1 MKPIISVI
9 IPMYNA
15 SVYIKA
21 CIMSLLNQTF
31 TDFEII
37 IVDDG
42 SSDNSYSI
50 CKNDFLTESRV
61 RLFHQENKGVSSA
74 RAYGVRKAEG
84 DYIFFVDADDTV
96 KNNMLE
102 VLYHKIIEGY
112 DMVMSES
119 PFEGEFLGQEFVSF
133 ILEQRI
139 SVCIWGKLIRRKFL
153 TSKTMNLPAE
163 INVGEDLALNV
174 KIGLLMNKVYLLAE
188 NFYNYQ
194 YNPNSVM
201 ANRKITLDYEIIFHH
216 LIRNILD
223 DKINQYFY
231 SYKLL
236 QLSSL
241 KELVLAKAKID
252 YSTDWIYDLVNNSRS
267 IRLNREQWIL
277 VHIRNPFVCRIILSF
292 ESKINSLIRRFK

>member
-1 MKPIISVI
+1 
-9 IPMYNA
+9 MYNA
-15 SVYIKA
+15 AMYIKA

-37 IVDDG
+37 IIDDG

-50 CKNDFLTESRV
+50 CKNEFLTESKL

-74 RAYGVRKAEG
+74 RAYGVKEAIG

-102 VLYHKIIEGY
+102 VLYNKITEGY

-119 PFEGEFLGQEFVSF
+119 PFEGEFLGQEFVKF
-133 ILEQRI
+133 ILEQKI
-139 SVCIWGKLIRRKFL
+139 SVCIWGKLIKREFL
-153 TSKTMNLPAE
+153 TTKTMSLPTE

-174 KIGLLMNKVYLLAE
+174 KIGLLISKVYFLSE

-201 ANRKITLDYEIIFHH
+201 ANRKITLDYEIKFHN
-216 LIRNILD
+216 LIRNILND
-223 DKINQYFY
+223 EINQYFY

-241 KELVLAKAKID
+241 KGLVLAKAKID
-252 YSTDWIYDLVNNSRS
+252 YNTDWIHDLLKNSRS
-267 IRLNREQWIL
+267 IKLNREQWIL
-277 VHIRNPFVCRIILSF
+277 VHIRNPFACRIILSF
-292 ESKINSLIRRFK
+292 KGKINSLIRRFK

>member
-1 MKPIISVI
+1 
-9 IPMYNA
+9 MYNA
-15 SVYIKA
+15 ALYIKA

-42 SSDNSYSI
+42 SSDNSYFF
-50 CKNDFLTESRV
+50 CKNEFLTESRV
-61 RLFHQENKGVSSA
+61 RLLHQENKGVSSA
-74 RAYGVRKAEG
+74 RAYGVREAVG

-96 KNNMLE
+96 KNNILG

-112 DMVMSES
+112 DMVVSES
-119 PFEGEFLGQEFVSF
+119 PFEGEFLGREFVKF
-133 ILEQRI
+133 ILEQKI
-139 SVCIWGKLIRRKFL
+139 FVCIWGKLIRREFL
-153 TSKTMNLPAE
+153 TTKTMNLPAE

-174 KIGLLMNKVYLLAE
+174 KIGLLMNKVYFLAE

-201 ANRKITLDYEIIFHH
+201 ANRKITLDYEIRFHH
-216 LIRNILD
+216 LIRNILG
-223 DKINQYFY
+223 DKISQYFY

-241 KELVLAKAKID
+241 KGLVLAKAEID
-252 YSTDWIYDLVNNSRS
+252 YNADWIHDLLKNSRS
-267 IRLNREQWIL
+267 IRLNREQWVL
-277 VHIRNPFVCRIILSF
+277 VHIRNPFVCRKILFF
-292 ESKINSLIRRFK
+292 EGKINSLIGRFNSLIGRFK